1 MNDDFVLRVS
11 AFSNKTERRR
21 KIISFL
27 GNISPYV
34 IFVLYGICAFQEI
47 FKRGFAEPEFFIIPV
62 LTFIYVTI
70 IRKKLNRK
78 RPFELYDI
86 PKLISHGNGKGFPSR
101 HSACAVTISFAIA
114 IVSFEMAVVSFVAAA
129 VVCVT
134 RILCGV
140 HFVKDV
146 FAGIVSGAALWV
158 IWFVIQAGL

>member
-1 MNDDFVLRVS
+1 MNDNFILKVS
-11 AFSNKTERRR
+11 AFSNKTENRR

-27 GNISPYV
+27 GKISPYV
-34 IFVLYGICAFQEI
+34 IFALYGISAFLEI
-47 FKRGFAEPEFFIIPV
+47 FIRGVAEPEFFVIPA
-62 LTFIYVTI
+62 LTFAGVTI

-101 HSACAVTISFAIA
+101 HSACAVTISFAIF
-114 IVSFEMAVVSFVAAA
+114 IVSFEMAVISFTAAA

-146 FAGIVSGAALWV
+146 FAGVVSGAVLWALW
-158 IWFVIQAGL
+158 FAIQAGL